1 MSDWREDRK
10 QGLLT
15 NLRNPQSPKAV
26 ISLDG
31 RIRQALEVGRTRLI
45 VAGAL
50 MAMAFVIIGI
60 RLVDLTLLQGS
71 RSNTT
76 STAQEI
82 DEAPPVQTRR
92 ADIVD
97 RNGIVLATTLP
108 TASLY
113 AEPKKIPNPEIAA
126 RLLADILP
134 EISQDKL
141 LKKLSS
147 DRAFIWIKRNLTPRQ
162 QYAIN
167 GLGIPGLNFE
177 QEQRRF
183 YPHENLSAHI
193 VGFTDVDNKGL
204 AGVEQ
209 SFDTALR
216 ENDAP
221 LELSIDLRVQHILT
235 EEMSAAM
242 QEFSAIG
249 AAGLVMDVNTG
260 EVISSVSLPTFDPDS
275 PGDAPDDARFNR
287 ATLGIYEMGSTF
299 KLLTAAMAL
308 DEGVASV
315 YDGYDVSK
323 PIRISRF
330 SITDYKPMKRWL
342 SVPEILIYS
351 SNIGTVQMALEV
363 GTESQRKY
371 LSNFGLLR
379 TASTELSEVGT
390 PLVPSPWREINTMT
404 ISYGHGIAVS
414 PLQMTTAVSSLVNGG
429 VMKPATFIKRDKD
442 YVPAG
447 RRILNE
453 KTSILMRDMMRL
465 VVLHGSGRNADA
477 EGYLVGGKTGTAD
490 KLKGGRYVTN
500 SRVSSF
506 VAAFPMNNPRYVVY
520 VMVDE
525 PKGTKKTY
533 GFATGGWVAAPVVK
547 RVIERM
553 APLLGIQPVH
563 IESADDSGNS
573 ILKKAK
579 ARMEGR
585 KIAAR

>member
-1 MSDWREDRK
+1 MSDWRDDNQ
-10 QGLLT
+10 QGRLT
-15 NLRNPQSPKAV
+15 NLNNPKTPKSV
-26 ISLDG
+26 ITLDG
-31 RIRQALEVGRTRLI
+31 RLRQALEVGRTRLI
-45 VAGAL
+45 VSGAL
-50 MAMAFVIIGI
+50 MAMAFMVISI
-60 RLVDLTLLQGS
+60 RLVDLTLLQGPKT
-71 RSNTT
+71 SNKTV
-76 STAQEI
+76 QEI
-82 DEAPPVQTRR
+82 DEAPPVQTTR

-113 AEPKKIPNPEIAA
+113 AEPRKIPNPEAAA
-126 RLLADILP
+126 RVLADILP
-134 EISQDKL
+134 ELSQDKL

-147 DRAFIWIKRNLTPRQ
+147 NRGFIWIKRNLTPRQ

-167 GLGIPGLNFE
+167 NLGIPGLEFE

-183 YPHENLSAHI
+183 YPHGNLGAHVI
-193 VGFTDVDNKGL
+193 GFTNVDNKGL
-204 AGVEQ
+204 AGIER
-209 SFDTALR
+209 SFDRVLR
-216 ENDAP
+216 ENP
-221 LELSIDLRVQHILT
+221 EPIQLSLDLRVQHILR
-235 EEMSAAM
+235 EEMARSM
-242 QEFSAIG
+242 KEFSAIG
-249 AAGLVMDVNTG
+249 AAGIVMDANTG
-260 EVISSVSLPTFDPDS
+260 EIVSSVSLPSFDPS
-275 PGDAPDDARFNR
+275 NPGMASDDARFNR

-299 KLLTAAMAL
+299 KLLTSAMAL

-323 PIRISRF
+323 PIRVSRF
-330 SITDYKPMKRWL
+330 TINDYTPLKRWL

-351 SNIGTVQMALEV
+351 SNIGTVQMAMEV
-363 GTESQRKY
+363 GTEGQRKY

-379 TASTELSEVGT
+379 PASVEISEVGT

-414 PLQMTTAVSSLVNGG
+414 PLQLSSAISSLVNGG
-429 VMKPATFIKRDKD
+429 TLKPATFIKRAEDD
-442 YVPAG
+442 IPLG
-447 RRILNE
+447 RRILSE
-453 KTSILMRDMMRL
+453 KTSDYMRDLMRL
-465 VVLHGSGRNADA
+465 VVLHGSGKNANA
-477 EGYLVGGKTGTAD
+477 KGYLVGGKTGTAD
-490 KLKGGRYVTN
+490 KLRGGRYVKN

-547 RVIERM
+547 RVVERM
-553 APLLGIQPVH
+553 APLMGIEPAY
-563 IESADDSGNS
+563 IEDADTVGNT

-585 KIAAR
+585 KVAAR

>member
-1 MSDWREDRK
+1 MSDWRDDNK
-10 QGLLT
+10 QGRLT
-15 NLRNPQSPKAV
+15 NLNNPKTPKSV
-26 ISLDG
+26 ITLDG
-31 RIRQALEVGRTRLI
+31 RLRQALEIGRTRLI
-45 VAGAL
+45 VSGAL
-50 MAMAFVIIGI
+50 MAMAFMVISI
-60 RLVDLTLLQGS
+60 RLVDLTLLQGPKA
-71 RSNTT
+71 SNKTV
-76 STAQEI
+76 QEI
-82 DEAPPVQTRR
+82 DEAPPVQTTR

-113 AEPKKIPNPEIAA
+113 AEPRKIPNPEAA
-126 RLLADILP
+126 TRVLADILP
-134 EISQDKL
+134 ELSQDKL

-147 DRAFIWIKRNLTPRQ
+147 DRGFIWIKRNLTPRQ

-167 GLGIPGLNFE
+167 NLGIPGLEFE

-183 YPHENLSAHI
+183 YPHGNLGAHVI
-193 VGFTDVDNKGL
+193 GFTNVDNKGL
-204 AGVEQ
+204 AGIER
-209 SFDTALR
+209 SFDRVLR
-216 ENDAP
+216 ETP
-221 LELSIDLRVQHILT
+221 EPIQLSLDLRVQHILR
-235 EEMSAAM
+235 EEMARSM
-242 QEFSAIG
+242 KEFSAIG
-249 AAGLVMDVNTG
+249 AAGIVMDVNSG
-260 EVISSVSLPTFDPDS
+260 EIISSVSLPSFDPS
-275 PGDAPDDARFNR
+275 NPGTASDDARFNR

-299 KLLTAAMAL
+299 KLLTSSMAL

-323 PIRISRF
+323 PIRVSRF
-330 SITDYKPMKRWL
+330 TINDYKPLKRWL

-351 SNIGTVQMALEV
+351 SNIGTVQMAMEV
-363 GTESQRKY
+363 GTEAQRKY

-379 TASTELSEVGT
+379 PASVEISEVGT

-414 PLQMTTAVSSLVNGG
+414 PLQLSSAISSLVNGG
-429 VMKPATFIKRDKD
+429 TLKPATFIKRAKD
-442 YVPAG
+442 DVPLG
-447 RRILNE
+447 RRILSE
-453 KTSILMRDMMRL
+453 KTSDYMRDLMRL
-465 VVLHGSGRNADA
+465 VVLHGSGKNANA
-477 EGYLVGGKTGTAD
+477 KGYLVGGKTGTAD
-490 KLKGGRYVTN
+490 KLRGGRYVKN

-547 RVIERM
+547 RVVERM
-553 APLLGIQPVH
+553 APLMGIEPAY
-563 IESADDSGNS
+563 IEDADTVGNT

-585 KIAAR
+585 KVAAR

>member
-31 RIRQALEVGRTRLI
+31 RIRHALEVGRTRLI

-60 RLVDLTLLQGS
+60 RLVDLTLLQGG
-71 RSNTT
+71 RANNT

-183 YPHENLSAHI
+183 YPHKNLSAHI

-216 ENDAP
+216 ENGEP

-249 AAGLVMDVNTG
+249 AAGLVMDINTG

-547 RVIERM
+547 RVVERM

-563 IESADDSGNS
+563 IESADDAGNS